1 MLELLEVAKALNRIA
16 DAMERRNELAV
27 KDSAMM
33 QNLGGVV
40 VDYIKPAPT
49 ASKVCSKHGNVDCES
64 CEM

>member
-16 DAMERRNELAV
+16 DAMERRNELIA

-33 QNLGGVV
+33 QTLGNAAAG
-40 VDYIKPAPT
+40 YLKTPT
-49 ASKVCSKHGNVDCES
+49 PPKVCSKHGNVDCES